1 MTQSALEQLKAHNNY
16 HISKEVWYN
25 KFPYR
30 LSLLGHWVNEETLDK
45 LSLRHSDVYKTHAR
59 VKKFLNKSLLPIE
72 SRIRSGE
79 NAFCIYLKTAEDVTT
94 VMKIIDPIFLLEIHG
109 PISEK
114 QESIMLN
121 DMNVLVKESL
131 YYKKYRYRVDVIR
144 NKKNAEFLKE
154 LKDFV
159 ESNFDVLDYKLN
171 QGFKDYELF
180 HSKNEPASLSIF
192 GSMYTGPWRYHG
204 SVYLKNYEDLCTLHM
219 MYKNEINKTTKI
231 VTTSEV

>member
-1 MTQSALEQLKAHNNY
+1 MTQSALEQLKAYKNY

-30 LSLLGHWVNEETLDK
+30 LSLLGHWTKEKLLDE
-45 LSLRHSDVYKTHAR
+45 LGLNHSNVYKIHSV
-59 VKKFLNKSLLPIE
+59 VKKFLKNKTVPIE
-72 SRIRSGE
+72 YRVRSGE
-79 NAFCIYLKTAEDVTT
+79 YAFCVYLKTAEDVIT
-94 VMKIIDPIFLLEIHG
+94 VMNIIDPVFLLEVQG
-109 PISEK
+109 PVSEK

-121 DMNVLVKESL
+121 DINVLIKDSL
-131 YYKKYRYRVDVIR
+131 YYKKYRYKIDVIR
-144 NKKNAEFLKE
+144 YRTHAEFLAE

-159 ESNFDVLDYKLN
+159 VSNFELDTYKLS
-171 QGFKDYELF
+171 QGFKDYEVF
-180 HSKNEPASLSIF
+180 HSNNKPASVSIF